1 LICTARHRQGGLLTL
16 TAFILAAVLVGI
28 AGGCGR
34 SDMHRV
40 SGRVHFVDGSPLRSG
55 RVVVEYDGAQKG
67 GAWGRIKENGS
78 FTIGTLSENDGMKA
92 GTYSVTIRDAFEPA
106 TRPDKSA
113 TPLVHP
119 RFLSPATSGLS
130 FEVPKQTKWDIV
142 VEKP

>member
-1 LICTARHRQGGLLTL
+1 MTRTACRPLGGLLSVV
-16 TAFILAAVLVGI
+16 IVLLGI

-40 SGRVHFVDGSPLRSG
+40 SGRVHFADGSPLRAG
-55 RVVVEYDGAQKG
+55 RVVVEYDGAQRG

-92 GTYSVTIRDAFEPA
+92 GTYRVTIRDAFEIP
-106 TRPDKSA
+106 TDVRESA
-113 TPLVHP
+113 KPLVHP
-119 RFLSPATSGLS
+119 RFLDPSSSGLS
-130 FEVPKQTKWDIV
+130 FEVPKQTTWDIV

>member
-1 LICTARHRQGGLLTL
+1 MSRLPRARAGVI
-16 TAFILAAVLVGI
+16 AAAVVVMT

-40 SGRVHFVDGSPLRSG
+40 SGRVHFADGSPLQYG
-55 RVVVEYDGAQKG
+55 RVVVEYAGAHKG

-119 RFLSPATSGLS
+119 RFLNPATSGLS

>member
-1 LICTARHRQGGLLTL
+1 MTRTACRPLGGFLSV
-16 TAFILAAVLVGI
+16 AFVLAAI

-40 SGRVHFVDGSPLRSG
+40 SGRVQFADGSPLRDG

-106 TRPDKSA
+106 TRPETSA

-119 RFLSPATSGLS
+119 RFLNAATSGLS